1 LKTDSGGVT
10 AGAGGRWERVVDVAG
25 VPVVVMVGGAV
36 VVVMIG
42 AAAVVAVD
50 AGAGAWTL

>member
-1 LKTDSGGVT
+1 MKTDSGGVT